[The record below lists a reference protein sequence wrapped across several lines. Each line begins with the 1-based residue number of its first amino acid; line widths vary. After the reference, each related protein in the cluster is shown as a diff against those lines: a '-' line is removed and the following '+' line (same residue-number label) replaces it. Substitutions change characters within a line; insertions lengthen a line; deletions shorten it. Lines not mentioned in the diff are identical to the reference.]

1 MTSPV
6 PRPSHAECE
15 VREILARIWDKW
27 SVAVVWRLGEGPYR
41 FSELRK
47 TIEGISER
55 MLTVTLRRLER
66 DGLVG
71 RTVFP
76 VVPPRVEYQLTEMG
90 TSLLATVSDLFR
102 WTDDHVE
109 MITKARAVYDSR
121 VAQEFPSGTPSAL
134 SHKRPLRASRTC
146 SRATTSVARSSE
158 STVTTPGVPHRP
170 AQARRDPGPDPG
182 GPAGRAR
189 GGSARRSQRH

>member
-1 MTSPV
+1 MTSPAS
-6 PRPSHAECE
+6 RPSHAECE

-27 SVAVVWRLGEGPYR
+27 SLAVVWRLGEGTYR

-90 TSLLATVSDLFR
+90 TSLLATVSDMFR

-109 MITKARAVYDSR
+109 MITKARAIYDSR

-134 SHKRPLRASRTC
+134 SHKRP
-146 SRATTSVARSSE
+146 
-158 STVTTPGVPHRP
+158 
-170 AQARRDPGPDPG
+170 
-182 GPAGRAR
+182 
-189 GGSARRSQRH
+189 

>member
-6 PRPSHAECE
+6 PRPGHAECE

-27 SVAVVWRLGEGPYR
+27 SLAVVWRLGEGPYR

-47 TIEGISER
+47 GIEGISER

-109 MITKARAVYDSR
+109 MITKARGVYDSR
-121 VAQEFPSGTPSAL
+121 VAQE
-134 SHKRPLRASRTC
+134 
-146 SRATTSVARSSE
+146 
-158 STVTTPGVPHRP
+158 VPI
-170 AQARRDPGPDPG
+170 GYT
-182 GPAGRAR
+182 
-189 GGSARRSQRH
+189 RH

>member
-6 PRPSHAECE
+6 PRPSHDECE

-27 SVAVVWRLGEGPYR
+27 SLAVVWRLGEGPYR

-47 TIEGISER
+47 AIEGISER

-76 VVPPRVEYQLTEMG
+76 MVPPRVEYQLTEMG
-90 TSLLATVSDLFR
+90 KSLLATVSGLFR

-109 MITKARAVYDSR
+109 MITGARAAYDSR
-121 VAQEFPSGTPSAL
+121 IAQEALSGT
-134 SHKRPLRASRTC
+134 RAAHLT
-146 SRATTSVARSSE
+146 
-158 STVTTPGVPHRP
+158 
-170 AQARRDPGPDPG
+170 RDL
-182 GPAGRAR
+182 
-189 GGSARRSQRH
+189 